1 MPLEARGTVAG
12 RHSEWGRP
20 PQHRLPTA
28 PRVRSIR
35 NVTADSPLSPPT
47 KPSPVH
53 IIGGGLAGL
62 AAAVGLCRHGV
73 PVVLL
78 EARDR
83 LGGRASSFVDPESGA
98 TVDNCQHV
106 GLGCCTNWLHFCR
119 TIGVAGALRVE
130 RRLTFLD
137 PEGRASH
144 LQAALLPAPLHLVPA
159 FTRLKFLTWEEKRRL
174 AWGLWRLARLRP
186 EEIAADESFAD
197 WLRRHGQTE
206 RLMSRFWEV
215 VLVSALSESLDRM
228 DVGHARKVFVDGFLR
243 HRRGWEMHV
252 PTVPL
257 DELYGTAMQNWL
269 RDHGGEVRF
278 KTAVRRLEGDLQ
290 RITALELRS
299 GERLSS
305 NEVILAVPQH
315 RLLDLLPPDV
325 AAHPLL
331 RGVSRMESA
340 PITSL
345 HLWFD
350 RPLMPLRQAV
360 LIGRLSQWIFA
371 RPAAGGAPSEETAV
385 RSRVDPPA
393 RYGYQVV
400 ISASRSLR
408 GVSQE
413 EVRDR
418 VLDELAAIWPA
429 AREARVRHWRM
440 VTEQRAVF
448 SVTPG
453 IDALRPPQ
461 QSPTPN
467 LQLAGDWTA
476 TGWPATM
483 ESAVRSG
490 YLAAQNV
497 LRRRG
502 LEASLLQP
510 DLPSNWWTRLWL
522 GLRRI

>member
-1 MPLEARGTVAG
+1 MSVDASPSSPARQ
-12 RHSEWGRP
+12 P
-20 PQHRLPTA
+20 
-28 PRVRSIR
+28 
-35 NVTADSPLSPPT
+35 
-47 KPSPVH
+47 PVH

-62 AAAVGLCRHGV
+62 AAAVELSRHGV
-73 PVVLL
+73 PVMLF

-83 LGGRASSFVDPESGA
+83 LGGRASSFVDPESGE

-119 TIGVAGALRVE
+119 ILGVSGALRVE
-130 RRLTFLD
+130 RSLTFID
-137 PEGRASH
+137 PEGRASR
-144 LQAALLPAPLHLVPA
+144 LAASPLPAPLHLAPA
-159 FTRLKFLTWEEKRRL
+159 FVRLKFLTWGEKRRL

-186 EEIAADESFAD
+186 EEIPATESFAD

-206 RLMSRFWEV
+206 RLLARFWEV
-215 VLVSALSESLDRM
+215 VLVSALSESLDRI

-243 HRRGWEMHV
+243 HRRGWEVYV

-257 DELYGTAMQNWL
+257 DELYGTAVQNWL
-269 RDHGGEVRF
+269 REHGGAVRLRS
-278 KTAVRRLEGDLQ
+278 AVRRLEGDLR
-290 RITALELRS
+290 RITAIELRT
-299 GERLSS
+299 GERVFT
-305 NEVILAVPQH
+305 EDVILAVPHH
-315 RLLDLLPPDV
+315 RLLDLLPSDV

-331 RGVSRMESA
+331 RGVERLEAA

-350 RPLMPLRQAV
+350 RTITSLRQAV
-360 LIGRLSQWIFA
+360 LIGRMSQWLFA
-371 RPAAGGAPSEETAV
+371 RPGPDDAPQDRRADPSPAEPRGGCA
-385 RSRVDPPA
+385 
-393 RYGYQVV
+393 YQVV

-408 GVSQE
+408 GLSRE

-418 VLDELAAIWPA
+418 VLGELAALWPEAQA
-429 AREARVRHWRM
+429 ARLRHWRL

-453 IDALRPPQ
+453 VDALRPPQ
-461 QSPTPN
+461 QSPTQN

-483 ESAVRSG
+483 EGAVRSG
-490 YLAAQNV
+490 RLAAQNV

-502 LEASLLQP
+502 VEVPLLQA
-510 DLPSNWWTRLWL
+510 DLPASWWTRLLL
-522 GLRRI
+522 GSSNR